1 MKRWI
6 STVVMMLDMVHDYPM
21 KVMIISVY
29 LSILAFAVCGIVTW
43 FPSVLNQPYL
53 SANIGSKLFELG
65 NALLCVGGIT
75 APLMD
80 LILHYDI
87 DGGR

>member
-1 MKRWI
+1 MKRRI
-6 STVVMMLDMVHDYPM
+6 SALVTVLDMVHDYPM

-29 LSILAFAVCGIVTW
+29 LSILAFTVCGIVTW
-43 FPSVLNQPYL
+43 FPSVLSQPYL
-53 SANIGSKLFELG
+53 SINIGSRLFELG

-87 DGGR
+87 DGSR